1 MTNAPG
7 TNHSSIPP
15 KSTDTRDQQLDK
27 QLAELTDVLL
37 SGQSINPAI
46 VDPELNDLV
55 KVSRQLKTLIAD
67 DSGPSAAFRT
77 RLTQKLTE
85 EWDKERFRR
94 RANWP
99 QVMRLSALA
108 AVLILVMGVA
118 LIFLNNSSITGLTG
132 GQSPPLFFGVV
143 TAVGAVIIVAAV
155 VFGLTRRK

>member
-1 MTNAPG
+1 M
-7 TNHSSIPP
+7 
-15 KSTDTRDQQLDK
+15 
-27 QLAELTDVLL
+27 
-37 SGQSINPAI
+37 
-46 VDPELNDLV
+46 
-55 KVSRQLKTLIAD
+55 SRQLKTLIAD

-118 LIFLNNSSITGLTG
+118 LVLLNNSSITGLTG

-143 TAVGAVIIVAAV
+143 SAVGAVIIVADV